1 MRDQERYQQ
10 EYIIYKLL
18 VISETTG
25 ESERKVK
32 VKASPWLNL
41 LRAKLWK
48 VWLIK

>member
-1 MRDQERYQQ
+1 MRDQERYQ
-10 EYIIYKLL
+10 ISNNI
-18 VISETTG
+18 ISEQQG

>member
-1 MRDQERYQQ
+1 MRDQERYQISNNNI
-10 EYIIYKLL
+10 YI
-18 VISETTG
+18 ISETTG